1 MMGELAGHGARA
13 GACGAGIVTPSLLTP
28 ELRQMMD
35 GSAPPGADA
44 AAAGVLASPVFV
56 VRRLM

>member
-1 MMGELAGHGARA
+1 MMGELASHGARA